1 MTKLTKADA
10 INATNRVRPLTNL
23 TSRNRDELRQQAQD
37 NRFKIVN
44 CYRTLD
50 GDSTCDSIVG
60 SSSSNSLNGIQSQSS
75 ATQNITV
82 VDIERHSTADIALES
97 TAAVTATGQTS
108 SADDTHNYVYDLYLP
123 DASQSTDLDYDLVD
137 NLLRFVISGHIRI
150 TSTMI

>member
-10 INATNRVRPLTNL
+10 INATNRVRPPTNL

-50 GDSTCDSIVG
+50 GDSACRSIGG
-60 SSSSNSLNGIQSQSS
+60 SSSSSSSVNGNQPHSS

-82 VDIERHSTADIALES
+82 VDIEKHSSADSPLES
-97 TAAVTATGQTS
+97 TAAVAVTGQTS
-108 SADDTHNYVYDLYLP
+108 SDDTHNYVYDLYLP

-137 NLLRFVISGHIRI
+137 NLLRFVISGHISI

>member
-10 INATNRVRPLTNL
+10 INVTNRVRPPTNL
-23 TSRNRDELRQQAQD
+23 TSRNRDELRQHAQD

-50 GDSTCDSIVG
+50 GEAPSTVG
-60 SSSSNSLNGIQSQSS
+60 SSSSSSSVNGNEPQSS

-82 VDIERHSTADIALES
+82 VDIERHSTADSPVES
-97 TAAVTATGQTS
+97 TAAVAVTQTS

-123 DASQSTDLDYDLVD
+123 DASQSADLDYDLVD
-137 NLLRFVISGHIRI
+137 NLLRFVISGHICI

>member
-10 INATNRVRPLTNL
+10 INATNRVRPPTNL
-23 TSRNRDELRQQAQD
+23 TSRNRDELRQLAQD

-50 GDSTCDSIVG
+50 GDSACGSIVG
-60 SSSSNSLNGIQSQSS
+60 SSPSSSVSQPQSS

-82 VDIERHSTADIALES
+82 VDIERHSTADSPLET
-97 TAAVTATGQTS
+97 TAAVAATGQTS
-108 SADDTHNYVYDLYLP
+108 SADDIHNYVYDLYLP
-123 DASQSTDLDYDLVD
+123 DVSQSSDLDYDLVD